1 MVTKPNPASTTL
13 YSASQ
18 ELESHAVRFIMAH
31 KLIERQ
37 VIELKFDEMPE
48 EVLELNP
55 CETLPTLF
63 DRGMVFYD
71 LSVIMEYLD
80 ERFPFPPLLPVDPI
94 EKAEKRLLI
103 YRFTRADGCWYEL
116 VSKILTGSKKE
127 ADAAR
132 KTLNGN
138 LLELLPLFSHKP
150 YFKSETMTLV
160 DVCIAPIL
168 WRLSLLGITVGEKAR
183 PITSYANRLFEKE
196 GREWKNFFARV
207 LELADKPKDERKLLL
222 NQER

>member
-1 MVTKPNPASTTL
+1 MLSKPNPASTTL

-31 KLIERQ
+31 KSIERE
-37 VIELKFDEMPE
+37 VVELSFDEMPE

-63 DRGMVFYD
+63 DRGMVLYD
-71 LSVIMEYLD
+71 LSVVMEYLD

-116 VSKILTGSKKE
+116 TKTIINGNKKE

-132 KTLNGN
+132 KTLSGN
-138 LLELLPLFSHKP
+138 LLELLPLFAHKP
-150 YFKSETMTLV
+150 YFKSDSMTLV

-168 WRLSLLGITVGEKAR
+168 WRLDILGIALSEKPGQLKIMQTGFLKKKVFMTA
-183 PITSYANRLFEKE
+183 
-196 GREWKNFFARV
+196 
-207 LELADKPKDERKLLL
+207 
-222 NQER
+222 